1 MYHQLTIKRDQRT
14 VQRENQTQYSLQLL
28 CAEALAQL
36 PCLFSVLE
44 HVRHFVYVQHDLF
57 VCGMNVETALFSVDI
72 DLCINSLMVDIYSHV
87 YSKHVKTQEPSI
99 DMVLEDLQN
108 SKLSDKIK
116 SEMPTYCSLE
126 STIRNIQWVVNYW
139 GVENG
144 DPLCD
149 HNGADGFT
157 LHNNRVVF
165 SDRIL

>member
-1 MYHQLTIKRDQRT
+1 LYHQLTTKRDQRT

-99 DMVLEDLQN
+99 DMVLEICKIASSPTRSRAKCLHTFL
-108 SKLSDKIK
+108 SKVRSATFNGLSTTGELKTEILCA
-116 SEMPTYCSLE
+116 T
-126 STIRNIQWVVNYW
+126 QWCGRLY
-139 GVENG
+139 
-144 DPLCD
+144 
-149 HNGADGFT
+149 T
-157 LHNNRVVF
+157 TQQ
-165 SDRIL
+165 